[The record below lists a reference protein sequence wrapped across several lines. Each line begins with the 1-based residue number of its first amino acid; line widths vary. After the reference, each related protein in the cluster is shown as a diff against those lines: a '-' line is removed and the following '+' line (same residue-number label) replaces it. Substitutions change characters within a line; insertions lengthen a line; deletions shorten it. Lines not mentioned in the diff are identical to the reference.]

1 MTEKHIQLKKL
12 IWQVPA
18 YILLLIAM
26 GNLIMLIVL
35 RGEAFTFRMFLY
47 SSINS
52 VLVGGTFMMALTAMV
67 VTLDRKLPWLHFPLK
82 RLIVQTLVTIVL
94 SLTIIIVA
102 ILLNGLFTHEQI
114 TTGYFLDHGFFMV
127 KIAFS
132 FIVVGSLISNAIM
145 FFKNWKEAAV
155 QQEKLKREQLALQY
169 ETLKS
174 QVNPHFL
181 FNNLNSLTSL
191 ISSNPDK
198 AIEFVKKLSEVYRY
212 VLDQKDQELVALDT
226 ELKFLESYIFLQKI
240 RFGTNLDVQI
250 NVSAKNF
257 KVIPLSVQMLVEN
270 AIKHNEIKQDDIERV
285 VDAARAVPIPMDQEV
300 IHVLPQE
307 FMVDGQADIQ
317 DPLGMAGVRLE
328 ADVHIVTG
336 SATAVHNIIKCC
348 NRAGLQVTDVV
359 LEPLASACAV
369 LTREEMELGVG
380 LLDIGGGTADLAIFA
395 DGTIKHTFVL
405 GLGGQNLTNDL
416 AIGLRT
422 PQKEAERLKEEFG
435 SALASLIDKDQII
448 EVPSVG
454 GRKNRRLTRRV
465 MGEILEPRVE
475 EMFTLINQELLDS
488 RYKELVTA
496 GLVLTGGSCLLD
508 NMEELAEQIF
518 DLPVRTGRP
527 ENIGGMV
534 EVIGTP
540 QWATGVG
547 LVIYGMK
554 NGPGERF
561 KRPKGGV
568 IGRFTGRIK
577 DWFKGII

>member
-1 MTEKHIQLKKL
+1 MAQEER
-12 IWQVPA
+12 
-18 YILLLIAM
+18 
-26 GNLIMLIVL
+26 GDLIVGL
-35 RGEAFTFRMFLY
+35 D
-47 SSINS
+47 I
-52 VLVGGTFMMALTAMV
+52 GTT
-67 VTLDRKLPWLHFPLK
+67 
-82 RLIVQTLVTIVL
+82 
-94 SLTIIIVA
+94 
-102 ILLNGLFTHEQI
+102 
-114 TTGYFLDHGFFMV
+114 
-127 KIAFS
+127 KICV
-132 FIVVGSLISNAIM
+132 VVGEVHDGRIDIIGTGRHPSVGLRRGVVVNIESTVHSIRQAVEEAERMAGCEINAVYVGI
-145 FFKNWKEAAV
+145 AGSHI
-155 QQEKLKREQLALQY
+155 
-169 ETLKS
+169 KS
-174 QVNPHFL
+174 
-181 FNNLNSLTSL
+181 FNSHG
-191 ISSNPDK
+191 
-198 AIEFVKKLSEVYRY
+198 
-212 VLDQKDQELVALDT
+212 LV
-226 ELKFLESYIFLQKI
+226 
-240 RFGTNLDVQI
+240 
-250 NVSAKNF
+250 
-257 KVIPLSVQMLVEN
+257 